1 MIDLSNIDTEYE
13 IFKEADKIREGFK
26 SWRRRSCNNDLEDYN
41 PFVERMPTEKEDL
54 EFIQNK
60 YSPNAGWKI
69 NVSSDAGINNDNR
82 VSYISGEGL
91 NRFNSLMR
99 AVKAHYDCSFV
110 QPSGLFIYP
119 INGYCGWHTNDKN
132 KGKRIYIVWAAEDNK
147 SYFRYQDP
155 TTKEI
160 KTIWDKKGWKIN
172 TFDVDPSNSYW
183 HCVGSNT
190 TRLSI
195 GFRAEPLIR
204 SAELQIHQLFER
216 NRILWWNIINKTDQ
230 YFNYHHCYCSKNSC
244 DKRNWQILN
253 GKDITFPF
261 TRIDYL
267 MSKRPEKNLINNLSF
282 YFKNNPLEILKNKEF
297 MKIYDSINL
306 NLPIIVVSTRIN
318 PDKCGLRVIYG
329 SHVICKRIIESYK
342 LKNYISID
350 NSGSVIVNDNDI
362 LNPSSDKRFG
372 HINSCSIYII
382 NEFDFLNLLL
392 MNMKDN
398 IIKNRK
404 LNKK

>member
-1 MIDLSNIDTEYE
+1 MFIQCSDCSYKYIVNSADLKPDGRMVECANCNHRWFQEPLGAEE
-13 IFKEADKIREGFK
+13 ILSSSVPENPSEQPQTNEQVDKI
-26 SWRRRSCNNDLEDYN
+26 D
-41 PFVERMPTEKEDL
+41 EK
-54 EFIQNK
+54 
-60 YSPNAGWKI
+60 
-69 NVSSDAGINNDNR
+69 
-82 VSYISGEGL
+82 
-91 NRFNSLMR
+91 
-99 AVKAHYDCSFV
+99 
-110 QPSGLFIYP
+110 
-119 INGYCGWHTNDKN
+119 
-132 KGKRIYIVWAAEDNK
+132 
-147 SYFRYQDP
+147 DP

-204 SAELQIHQLFER
+204 SAELQLHQLFER